1 MDILTKL
8 FGSPARVKILRL
20 FLLNP
25 GDIFE
30 NADVV
35 KKSKVTAP
43 ITRKELTML
52 SKIGFIRKRSFFKE
66 IYPNGK
72 AGRVPAK
79 TKNLTRRSGTKAV
92 SKPKKKRVSG
102 WQLNAE
108 FTLLNP
114 IHNLLINTEPLGNKE
129 ITGRLKKC
137 GNVKLVIISGVFIQ
151 NPDSRVDM
159 LIVGDKLRKGAIEN
173 TLRVIESEVGKD
185 ISYTSLETPE
195 FKYRLSVYDKFI
207 RDILDY
213 PHVKILDKIG
223 L

>member
-8 FGSPARVKILRL
+8 FGSPARVKIMRL

-25 GDIFE
+25 GGIFE

-43 ITRKELTML
+43 IARKELTML
-52 SKIGFIRKRSFFKE
+52 SKVGFVKKRSFFKE
-66 IYPNGK
+66 I
-72 AGRVPAK
+72 PAK
-79 TKNLTRRSGTKAV
+79 TKK
-92 SKPKKKRVSG
+92 SKPKKKRVFG

-159 LIVGDKLRKGAIEN
+159 LIVGDKLKKGAIEN

-195 FKYRLSVYDKFI
+195 FRYRLSVYDKFI

>member
-8 FGSPARVKILRL
+8 FGSPARVKMMRL

-25 GDIFE
+25 GGIFE

-43 ITRKELTML
+43 IARKELTML
-52 SKIGFIRKRSFFKE
+52 SKVGFIRKRSFFKE
-66 IYPNGK
+66 IYPNSK
-72 AGRVPAK
+72 AGRVPPK
-79 TKNLTRRSGTKAV
+79 TKKD
-92 SKPKKKRVSG
+92 KPKKKRVSG
-102 WQLNAE
+102 WQLDSE
-108 FTLLNP
+108 FTLLKP
-114 IHNLLINTEPLGNKE
+114 IYSLLINTEPLASKE

-195 FKYRLSVYDKFI
+195 FRYRLSVYDKFI

-213 PHVKILDKIG
+213 PHIKILDKIG